1 MGMHEH
7 VLIREEFHPELD
19 FPKFEVP
26 FYRLDYQLQE
36 TKTWQI
42 PIVLLEIC
50 FGLNQSLQVKTT
62 KNIGLSLLLK
72 INFQTTEQS
81 TLETTFFFLLLL
93 LLTKEMVRANK
104 LLSRVSFFPVFF
116 KQVLF
121 LFLPHLHS
129 V

>member
-62 KNIGLSLLLK
+62 KNIGPSLFLK
-72 INFQTTEQS
+72 INFKTTEQS
-81 TLETTFFFLLLL
+81 TLRLLFFFF
-93 LLTKEMVRANK
+93 
-104 LLSRVSFFPVFF
+104 SFSFGVVAD
-116 KQVLF
+116 KRNGQ
-121 LFLPHLHS
+121 S
-129 V
+129 